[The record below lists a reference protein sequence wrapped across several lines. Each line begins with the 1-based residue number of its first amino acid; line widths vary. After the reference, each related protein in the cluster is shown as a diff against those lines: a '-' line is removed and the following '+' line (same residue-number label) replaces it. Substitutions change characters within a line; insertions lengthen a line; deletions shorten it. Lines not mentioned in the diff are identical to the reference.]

1 MPVSMA
7 EKPER
12 VSTAMNKVWAI
23 AFLLLCTGA
32 CKKNSFDNQQVGDF
46 FNPVYV
52 DFYVN
57 LNLPDAANLKF
68 PNGYMYSNYGYKGIV
83 IYNTGFSGTD
93 QYVAFDRACPY
104 QTDSSCAKISLENNG
119 LFLACGAYSGNNFV
133 NCCHS
138 KFSAQ
143 NGGVVA
149 GEAKRGLKQYYVNSY
164 GAQLRISSNPNM

>member
-1 MPVSMA
+1 MPATMA
-7 EKPER
+7 EKLEEAF
-12 VSTAMNKVWAI
+12 TIMNKNWVLFCLIW
-23 AFLLLCTGA
+23 CVCS
-32 CKKNSFDNQQVGDF
+32 CKKNTLNNQQADDF

-68 PNGYMYSNYGYKGIV
+68 PNGHMYSNFGYKGII
-83 IYNTGFSGTD
+83 IYNTGFSGPE

-104 QTDSSCAKISLENNG
+104 QTDSSCAKVSLENNG
-119 LFLACGAYSGNNFV
+119 LFLACGTYSGNQFV
-133 NCCHS
+133 KCCHS

-143 NGGVVA
+143 NGGVVS
-149 GEAKRGLKQYYVNSY
+149 GEAKRGLKQYFVNSF